1 MAFTILKNE
10 AAPQKLKATIQRSGK
25 LGFTDASSKSL
36 KFGESSI
43 VMFAQDDEDKD
54 MLYLIN
60 NPVNPEEGT
69 AFKVCKSGLYYY
81 VNTKALFDSL
91 KIDYETYT
99 VIFDLQRD
107 SSYSNMEVYK
117 MKKRL
122 LPRMKK

>member
-1 MAFTILKNE
+1 MNFIILKNSKE
-10 AAPQKLKATIQRSGK
+10 SQKLKATIHRTGK

-36 KFGESSI
+36 KFGENSV
-43 VMFAQDDEDKD
+43 VMFAQDNEDKD

-60 NPVNPEEGT
+60 NPINPEEDS
-69 AFKVCKSGLYYY
+69 AFKVSKSGHYYY

-91 KIDYETYT
+91 KIDYKTYT

-122 LPRMKK
+122 LPKK